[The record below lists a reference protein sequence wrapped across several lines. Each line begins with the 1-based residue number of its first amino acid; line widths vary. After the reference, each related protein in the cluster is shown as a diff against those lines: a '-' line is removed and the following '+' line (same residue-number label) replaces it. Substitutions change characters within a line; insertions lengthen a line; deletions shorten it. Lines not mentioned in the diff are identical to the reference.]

1 MVVRFQSLIDF
12 LDQALEGALTCAI
25 AMFAYCWLPESPT
38 KTTGIFFRKPWFTP
52 REEKIM
58 VNRVLRDDPAK
69 GLTAL
74 HNKISF
80 ADIKDALSDRHL
92 WPLIFL
98 GLIAYIPQVR
108 LLALAPSMR

>member
-1 MVVRFQSLIDF
+1 
-12 LDQALEGALTCAI
+12 LTCVIAI
-25 AMFAYCWLPESPT
+25 FAYCWLPESPT
-38 KTTGIFFRKPWFTP
+38 KTTGVFWRKPWFTE

-58 VNRVLRDDPAK
+58 INRVLRDDPAK

-98 GLIAYIPQVR
+98 GLIAYIPQRVLP
-108 LLALAPSMR
+108 LLFCFSSR